1 MISHVTGIIESFE
14 EGTITEAV
22 ALTRIQEATGRA
34 VDADWLRHYWRSES
48 LENFV
53 DRLCAAPIADWQQ
66 LRDSDAL
73 ALIAEY
79 FQTES
84 PGRRDSIEVALDR
97 RFGKPTGT
105 LSDLIHQRDIS
116 EPSSILE
123 ELKRDTRIY
132 L

>member
-1 MISHVTGIIESFE
+1 MKPQVTSIIESY
-14 EGTITEAV
+14 EAGAV
-22 ALTRIQEATGRA
+22 SEAAALTRLHEITGRVLEA
-34 VDADWLRHYWRSES
+34 AWLRHYWRSES
-48 LENFV
+48 LEHFV
-53 DRLCAAPIADWQQ
+53 DRICAPPIADWHQ
-66 LRDSDAL
+66 LTEGDTL
-73 ALIAEY
+73 ALVVEY

-97 RFGKPTGT
+97 RFGKPSGT

-116 EPSSILE
+116 EPSRILE

>member
-1 MISHVTGIIESFE
+1 MKSHVTAIIESFE
-14 EGTITEAV
+14 AEEITEAE
-22 ALTRIQEATGRA
+22 ALAKLKEATGRV
-34 VDADWLRHYWRSES
+34 VDAGWLRHYWRSES
-48 LENFV
+48 LEDFV
-53 DRLCAAPIADWQQ
+53 DRLCARPIAGWQE
-66 LRDSDAL
+66 LTDSDAM

-84 PGRRDSIEVALDR
+84 QGRRDSIEEALDR

-116 EPSSILE
+116 EPGRILE